1 MKKYFDENSKV
12 SAITA
17 ILWLDVCTGLNE
29 ERINQIFS
37 DCNCSYDWILSPLH
51 NPDPEHNK
59 PHRHFCILNREGH
72 DLSYKKVDYI
82 LSCLYN
88 LNGGKYN
95 KPLCVYGGKKSIRE
109 NLRYY
114 IHRSASSGAKEQFD
128 IRNPLFT
135 DFEVDDNGI
144 CQDNKLL
151 SAYDEVNGVLCSSG
165 FDYWDYIRLT
175 ARETASFEKEYDTS
189 VMTGYVFQLIAER
202 GLSFADVVDW
212 SIQNGC
218 FSAVMRFSH
227 QIMQYCK
234 DRKKFRKTDVSNLNE
249 VDF

>member
-1 MKKYFDENSKV
+1 MKKYFNEKTEV
-12 SAITA
+12 SCITA
-17 ILWLDVCTGLNE
+17 ILWLDVCSNLTD
-29 ERINQIFS
+29 ERISQIFL
-37 DCNCSYDWILSPLH
+37 DCNCCYDWVLSPLH
-51 NPDPEHNK
+51 KPDPEHNK
-59 PHRHFCILNREGH
+59 MHRHFCIINKHG
-72 DLSYKKVDYI
+72 DPLSYKKVDYI

-88 LNGGKYN
+88 LNGGKYQC
-95 KPLCVYGGKKSIRE
+95 PLAVYGGKKTIRE

-114 IHRSASSGAKEQFD
+114 IHRSASSGCKEQFD

-135 DFEVDDNGI
+135 EFEVDENGI

-151 SAYDEVNGVLCSSG
+151 SAYDEVNGVLCSSA

-175 ARETASFEKEYDTS
+175 ARETASFEKEYDTN
-189 VMTGYVFQLIAER
+189 VMCGYLFQLIAER
-202 GLSFADVVDW
+202 GLSYADVVDW

-234 DRKKFRKTDVSNLNE
+234 DRRSQNKHKIKDLNE